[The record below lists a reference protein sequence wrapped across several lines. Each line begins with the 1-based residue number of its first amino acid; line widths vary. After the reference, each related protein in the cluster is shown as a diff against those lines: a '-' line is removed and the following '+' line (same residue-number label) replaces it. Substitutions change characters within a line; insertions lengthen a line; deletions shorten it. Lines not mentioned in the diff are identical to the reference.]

1 MIPEQPAEEELS
13 FGEKLL
19 GLQGFSTVRAKRYRE
34 ELDQLLVH
42 RISTFERWSMA
53 FSSLLFAATLIIG
66 GVSIA
71 FAKGTP
77 MYGVASFDQART
89 VFAFTC
95 ALTGL
100 LLGGWLLHIAI
111 QAGYSRRVGDWIG
124 ILIALASCGGWG
136 FAVIDMAWVTDDAS
150 LRMKL
155 LLAGGA
161 LFAILV
167 ACVILACIQRLHRQ
181 TQEKLLRIEY
191 HLAELMDRNTPPT
204 PS

>member
-1 MIPEQPAEEELS
+1 MNPEQPADEELS

-19 GLQGFSTVRAKRYRE
+19 GLQSFSATRAKRYRE

-53 FSSLLFAATLIIG
+53 FYSVLIGASLIIG

-77 MYGVASFDQART
+77 ANANAPFDEARL
-89 VFAFTC
+89 VFAVTC
-95 ALTGL
+95 ALTGA
-100 LLGGWLLHIAI
+100 LLGGWLLRIAI
-111 QAGYSRRVGDWIG
+111 QGGYGRRVGDWMG
-124 ILIALASCGGWG
+124 ILIALAMCGGWG
-136 FAVIDMAWVTDDAS
+136 FAFIDMAWATDDVS

-161 LFAILV
+161 LFIILV
-167 ACVILACIQRLHRQ
+167 ACVIVACIQRLHRQ

-191 HLAELMDRNTPPT
+191 HLAELIDRNAPST